1 MEEGCVG
8 ETTDHRLFTTEF
20 CSSCLILS
28 ECLVRSH
35 FVIILFCF
43 LNVVY
48 RVHSL
53 KGCVYGEIALVITAF
68 IQTNVARANFKCF
81 IFIYTSRSL
90 ISYRKVLPRN
100 SGCIILLNENEY
112 VEYLSQPARE

>member
-1 MEEGCVG
+1 MFEKA
-8 ETTDHRLFTTEF
+8 TDHRLFPTEF
-20 CSSCLILS
+20 YSSCLILS

-35 FVIILFCF
+35 SVIILFCF

-48 RVHSL
+48 WVHLL
-53 KGCVYGEIALVITAF
+53 KGCVYGEITLLITAF
-68 IQTNVARANFKCF
+68 IQKNVAHANSKCL
-81 IFIYTSRSL
+81 IFIYASRSL
-90 ISYRKVLPRN
+90 ISYWKVLPRN